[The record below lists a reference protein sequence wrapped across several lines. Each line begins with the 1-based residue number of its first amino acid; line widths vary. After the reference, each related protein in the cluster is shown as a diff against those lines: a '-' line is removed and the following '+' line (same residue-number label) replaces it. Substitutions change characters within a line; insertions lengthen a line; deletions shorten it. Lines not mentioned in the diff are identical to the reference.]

1 MKTSL
6 TFLIAVCLSLSG
18 FSQNISDYIFTST
31 SGVYTEISGGT
42 LLGSET
48 TDDQRF
54 VDPSVPLGASSPLTG
69 VGLPIGFNFNFNG
82 QTFDRFAIN
91 ANGWISLGSSLLTP
105 SVDINST
112 SSYTPLSSTA
122 TNTPDYLRN
131 RIAVLGRDLAAQTG
145 ATLMYLTTGT
155 APNRVLTIQWK
166 NYRKYSNTGDIFN
179 FQIILYETTNVI
191 ELVYGTMTNNTTATT
206 CHVGIGGKNA
216 TEFHNRTSTTSWTSS
231 TKGNVNTDAMT
242 LSSTVFPAS
251 GLIYRFTPSSCTSPS
266 GLTAAN
272 ITQSQADLSWTSPG
286 TLFNLQYGA
295 SGFALGTGTIV
306 SGLTATNYQLTGLN
320 ASSAYQFYVQNDCGA
335 EQSGWTGP
343 YTFYTLCDIT
353 SAPYYQN
360 FDGTTTPNMP
370 NCWNKIV
377 VASSGTPTITTVT
390 TSPYST
396 PNCVSMFNSTA
407 VGSSTHLLLV
417 SPQFSDLAAGTNQVR
432 FMAKFSGTGTP
443 WMKIGT
449 MSDPNNQ
456 STFTEITSY
465 MDVPTTWQE
474 YVIPFNAYSGTDQFI
489 AIKHGLGTTN
499 QYIYIDDFKWEA
511 IPTCPWPTALQSSNV
526 QAFQATFAWTEMGSA
541 TSWDIEYGPSGHT
554 PGTGTIVSGVTTNPY
569 TVTGLNG
576 TTVYQFYVRA
586 DCGGGDVSSW
596 TGPITVTT
604 ACAPITTLPWTEGF
618 ESVTIPAFPL
628 CWFKENGDWITTNN
642 ANSTYDADARTG
654 TQFLRDAYSAT
665 NEFMWTPGFE
675 LTAGQSYDFSFWW
688 AGDNIA
694 GWTGDVFYNTSQVS
708 TGATQLGSSFVT
720 GTTTTTKTY
729 KEETY
734 TFTPAIS
741 GVYYFAVRVNC
752 PTSTP
757 WYLSFDDFSFMQSPS
772 CTKPASL
779 VTSGVQDVQLNLGWT
794 ETGTATTWDIEY
806 GPVGHTPG
814 TGTIISGV
822 TTNPYTVTGLS
833 ALTAYQFYVRADC
846 GGGDLSIWTGP
857 VSVTTTC
864 SMVSSFFENFDAV
877 TTPNFPACWYKVGT
891 TGSTYTQTTNPSST
905 PNCVYIYSSS
915 TSNLATLSMVPVSN
929 AGANTHQLRFK
940 ARASGTT
947 GGVIQVG
954 YLTNPTNAAS
964 FVLLQSF
971 TITTATYQ
979 EYIAYPGTSVGSNT
993 TLAFRHSGSPTYSV
1007 LIDDVY
1013 WEAKPT
1019 CTPPINLTATNVQT
1033 TSANLG
1039 WTSTGSETTW
1049 NIQYGVSGFTLGT
1062 GTILTGITDNPYT
1075 LSGINPSTVYQYYV
1089 QAECGGTQSTW
1100 TGPFSFTTLC
1110 AAISTFPWTE
1120 SFESVTIPAFPPCW
1134 LKENGTWIT
1143 TNNASSTYDADAR
1156 TGTQFLRASWSATGD
1171 YIWTPGFD
1179 VVAGQSYDFSF
1190 WWAGDNYNGWT
1201 GDVYVNASQS
1211 SVGATQLGSSF
1222 VSGTTT
1228 TTKVYQEKVY
1238 TVVAP
1243 STGVYYFGI
1252 RVACTN
1258 GSAWYLSMDD
1268 FRFELT
1274 PTCPRPSG
1282 LTAANITQTT
1292 ADLSWVAGG
1301 SETAWDVQY
1310 GPAGFTL
1317 GTGTLV
1323 NDITNPYQITGLNPS
1338 TTYQYYVL
1346 AQCSPTDS
1354 STWEGPYSFTTLCG
1368 PVSATYVQNF
1378 DGTTIPNMPNCW
1390 NKIVIGASGTPT
1402 ITTVTTAPYSTPNCV
1417 SMFNSTS
1424 VGTATHLLLVSPAFT
1439 DMNSGANQVRFMAK
1453 FSGTGTPWMRIGTMS
1468 DPANQN
1474 TFTEITSFM
1483 DLTTSWQ
1490 EYVIPFNSYSGT
1502 DQFIAIKHGLGTT
1515 NQYIYIDNFRWEPI
1529 PTCPWPTAFNA
1540 TSVQDVQVTLA
1551 WTEMG
1556 SATTWDIEYG
1566 TVGHA
1571 AGTGTIVPGVTTNP
1585 YTVTGLTSQTPY
1597 QFYVRAICG
1606 PGDTSA
1612 WTGPLSITTACSP
1625 ISTFPWTEGF
1635 ETVTIPAFP
1644 SCWFEENG
1652 DWVTTNN
1659 ANSTYDADAHSGTQ
1673 FLRNSYSATNEFMWT
1688 RGFMLTAGQQYRFK
1702 FWWAGDNY
1710 AGWAG
1715 DVFVNNIQTSAGA
1728 SQLGGSFVTATVTT
1742 DMVYREVERLFTPT
1756 TTDIYYFAIR
1766 INCTASPWY
1775 ISIDDFFLAPV
1786 PNHDLSVTQ
1795 ITNPASGCNLT
1806 ANENVSILV
1815 TNNGTQT
1822 VTDPDFAFSINGGAA
1837 VTETYTGTISP
1848 MGTIAYTFTASSDF
1862 STIGSTYNVKAWS
1875 ILATDP
1881 LAYNDTAT
1889 IAVTTTASVTSL
1901 DEPFTSFTN
1910 GHVTPFPNGWTASP
1924 ATGYRWEVI
1933 SGQTPT
1939 TLTGPSTDH
1948 TTGSGKY
1955 LFVESTNGVTNAMAY
1970 FTSACLDLTSYTLP
1984 RLTFWYHFYGADI
1997 NKMYVEVLSNG
2008 IWVKA
2013 DSIVG
2018 QQQTAM
2024 ASPWIK
2030 RAVTLSQPNID
2041 KIRFV
2046 AVRGAGGYGDLA
2058 IDDILIE
2065 ESPTNDLRVVSWV
2078 APVFTGCGTATVA
2091 QITVNVQNTGTSAIT
2106 NPGVAYRVNSGTV
2119 VLDTLYSTIQPGST
2133 VAFTYQQAFD
2143 FTPAG
2148 AYLIKA
2154 FINESTDTDPTND
2167 TLVRIINVTPFVNN
2181 YPYVD
2186 DFEGVGSYWTTGG
2199 TNNTWAWGT
2208 PAGTNIVGA
2217 ASGTKAWVTNLTG
2230 SYNNSEFS
2238 YVEGPC
2244 FDFSTIVN
2252 PILTMKINVHSEAS
2266 WDGACVMY
2274 STNGGTTWQKLGL
2287 YNDAYNWYNDN
2298 SVYGLSTTGNED
2310 GWAGATVSGWN
2321 LTGHTLQNLVGQ
2333 SDVRF
2338 RIVFGSDGS
2347 VNSYNGF
2354 GFDDFTITQ
2363 TADLAAIAPTSLIS
2377 GCNVNAD
2384 TISMFIKN
2392 VGGVTVTAGETMNVK
2407 YIVNMNPPVTEVFTL
2422 GSDLVPGD
2430 SVLYTFNQQYTFPT
2444 GNHFVTLI
2452 VDLTADIVSSNDTA
2466 EYNVSIQTLAVNIMG
2481 GDTMLI
2487 NPAYLPY
2494 TLSLLNLGYTY
2505 TTYSWSNFDG
2515 SLTGNAS
2522 TFNAP
2527 TLGWYYI
2534 TVTNG
2539 TCTATDSIY
2548 LDDITRLHTGISARS
2563 LEIFPNPATHH
2574 VNVSIG
2580 MNHNDDIILQLISAE
2595 GRVLETRLYPN
2606 SNKVTDVF
2614 DVSQYAR
2621 GLYMIKVIHG
2631 KTTYLERITL
2641 E

>member
-1 MKTSL
+1 MKTAS
-6 TFLIAVCLSLSG
+6 TFLVAMLLSLSL
-18 FSQNISDYIFTST
+18 FSQAIGDYVFTPT
-31 SGVYTEISGGT
+31 TGTYTAITGGT
-42 LLGSET
+42 VTSASG
-48 TDDQRF
+48 DDGTQT
-54 VDPSVPLGASSPLTG
+54 S
-69 VGLPIGFNFNFNG
+69 LPIGFTFNFCGTNYTTFNVTTNG
-82 QTFDRFAIN
+82 CLYF
-91 ANGWISLGSSLLTP
+91 SSSIT
-105 SVDINST
+105 
-112 SSYTPLSSTA
+112 YT
-122 TNTPDYLRN
+122 N
-131 RIAVLGRDLAAQTG
+131 DLAS
-145 ATLMYLTTGT
+145 TTYRPLIAGLWDDLYDDSYSDVSYKLDGT
-155 APNRVLTIQWK
+155 APNRVLTVEWR
-166 NYRKYSNTGDIFN
+166 NMLWGRYSTETALPDYRQN
-179 FQIILYETTNVI
+179 FQIKLYETTGVVEI
-191 ELVYGTMTNNTTATT
+191 IYGNMQTPGTERTPSASIGINNTP
-206 CHVGIGGKNA
+206 GGSGNYRSITPGA
-216 TEFHNRTSTTSWTSS
+216 SPTVSSTTA
-231 TKGNVNTDAMT
+231 NNTINSHT
-242 LSSTVFPAS
+242 FLTN
-251 GLIYRFTPSSCTSPS
+251 GTTYRFTPSSCTSPS
-266 GLTAAN
+266 GLTAN
-272 ITQSQADLSWTSPG
+272 SITQSQANLSWTSPG
-286 TLFNLQYGA
+286 TLFNIQYGV

-306 SGLTATNYQLTGLN
+306 TGLTATNYLLTGLN

-474 YVIPFNAYSGTDQFI
+474 YVIPFNANSGTDQFI
-489 AIKHGLGTTN
+489 AIKHGLGTTS

-511 IPTCPWPTALQSSNV
+511 IPTCPWPTALQASNIQDV
-526 QAFQATFAWTEMGSA
+526 QATFAWTEMGSA
-541 TSWDIEYGPSGHT
+541 TEWQIEYGATGHT
-554 PGTGTIVSGVTTNPY
+554 PGTGTIIPGITTNPY

-576 TTVYQFYVRA
+576 STVYHFYVRAICGPGDTSSWTGPVSVTTTCSLVSSFFENFNSVTTPALPLCWYKVGTTGSVSTQTSNSLSTPNCLYIYSSSTSAIAMVSLPPVNNAGANTHQLRFMARANLTANGVLEFGYLTDPSSQASFVLIESFTMPSLTYTEFISYPGTSVGSNTVFAFRHTGSPANSILIDDVYWEPRPTCPKPVTLTASGVTDVAVNIGWTSVGSESQWDIEYGPTGFTPGTGTVISGVTANPYNITGLSAVTTYQFYVRA
-586 DCGGGDVSSW
+586 DCGGGDIS
-596 TGPITVTT
+596 
-604 ACAPITTLPWTEGF
+604 
-618 ESVTIPAFPL
+618 
-628 CWFKENGDWITTNN
+628 
-642 ANSTYDADARTG
+642 
-654 TQFLRDAYSAT
+654 Q
-665 NEFMWTPGFE
+665 
-675 LTAGQSYDFSFWW
+675 W
-688 AGDNIA
+688 AGP
-694 GWTGDVFYNTSQVS
+694 
-708 TGATQLGSSFVT
+708 L
-720 GTTTTTKTY
+720 
-729 KEETY
+729 
-734 TFTPAIS
+734 
-741 GVYYFAVRVNC
+741 
-752 PTSTP
+752 
-757 WYLSFDDFSFMQSPS
+757 
-772 CTKPASL
+772 
-779 VTSGVQDVQLNLGWT
+779 
-794 ETGTATTWDIEY
+794 
-806 GPVGHTPG
+806 
-814 TGTIISGV
+814 
-822 TTNPYTVTGLS
+822 
-833 ALTAYQFYVRADC
+833 
-846 GGGDLSIWTGP
+846 
-857 VSVTTTC
+857 SVTTTC
-864 SMVSSFFENFDAV
+864 SLVSTFFENFDAV

-1062 GTILTGITDNPYT
+1062 GIILTGITDNPYT

-1089 QAECGGTQSTW
+1089 QADCGGGDVSTW
-1100 TGPFSFTTLC
+1100 SGPFAFTTLC

-1190 WWAGDNYNGWT
+1190 WWAGDTYNGWT

-1211 SVGATQLGSSF
+1211 SVGATQLGTSF

-1424 VGTATHLLLVSPAFT
+1424 VGTSTHLLLVSPAFT

-1566 TVGHA
+1566 TVGHT
-1571 AGTGTIVPGVTTNP
+1571 AGTGTIIPGVTTNP
-1585 YTVTGLTSQTPY
+1585 YTVTGLTSETPY

-1939 TLTGPSTDH
+1939 TLTGPSADH

-2008 IWVKA
+2008 SWVKA

-2030 RAVTLSQPNID
+2030 RAITLSQPNID

-2091 QITVNVQNTGTSAIT
+2091 QITVNIQNTGTSAIT
-2106 NPGVAYRVNSGTV
+2106 NPGVAYSVNSGTV

-2148 AYLIKA
+2148 AYLVKA